1 MKKQFLETGKI
12 VTTHGI
18 KGELKVMPWCD
29 SPEFLLDFDTLYLQK
44 GQKPIEIENA
54 RVQKNMVLLKLRG
67 CDTVEDAVKLRGQ
80 VLYLDRDDVEM
91 EEGGFF
97 MQDLIGV
104 EVLDADDARRYGE
117 ICDVTETGANDVYH
131 IRFEDGSV
139 KLIPAI
145 KDVVIKIDIEENR
158 MLIRPLRGLFDD
170 AD

>member
-29 SPEFLLDFDTLYLQK
+29 TPEFLLDFDTLYLQK

-54 RVQKNMVLLKLRG
+54 RIQKNMVLLKIRG

-80 VLYLDRDDVEM
+80 VLYLNRDDVEL

-104 EVLDADDARRYGE
+104 EVLDADDGRRYGE

-131 IRFEDGSV
+131 IRFEDGCV

-145 KDVVIKIDIEENR
+145 KDVVKEIDIEENR

>member
-29 SPEFLLDFDTLYLQK
+29 TPEFLLDFDTLYLQK

-54 RVQKNMVLLKLRG
+54 RIQKNMVLLKIRG

-80 VLYLDRDDVEM
+80 VLYLNRDDV
-91 EEGGFF
+91 
-97 MQDLIGV
+97 
-104 EVLDADDARRYGE
+104 E

-131 IRFEDGSV
+131 IRFEDGCV

-145 KDVVIKIDIEENR
+145 KDVVKEIDIEENR